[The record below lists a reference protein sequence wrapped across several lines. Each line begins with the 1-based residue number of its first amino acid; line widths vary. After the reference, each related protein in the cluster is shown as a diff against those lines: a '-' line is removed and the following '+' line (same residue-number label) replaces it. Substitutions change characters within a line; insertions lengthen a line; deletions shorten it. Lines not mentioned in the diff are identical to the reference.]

1 MKVKLLILILLLCLT
16 ATACNPPRY
25 EAQIAATTAPVYEF
39 TCAITSGT
47 GLTIT
52 RLVTENVSC
61 LHDYS
66 LNVQQVKAA
75 KAAKV
80 IVLSGMGMEDFMA
93 DVLSDAPLV
102 IDSSEGIDCLDHH
115 GHEDHG
121 HAHEDDPHIWLSPA
135 NAMAMAANIC
145 AGLSAQYPQYA
156 EIFQN
161 NLTDLL
167 EQLRI
172 LEQYGKDTLQ
182 DLSTREL
189 ITFHDGFSYFAH
201 SFDLTI
207 LEAVEE
213 ESGSEASAA
222 ELVSLIK
229 LVQQHKLTA
238 LFTEANGSPSASGII
253 ARETGAKIFTLD
265 MAMSQRGYFE
275 AMYHN
280 INTIK
285 EAMK

>member
-1 MKVKLLILILLLCLT
+1 MKAKLLIIVLLACLSLS
-16 ATACNPPRY
+16 ACAPSQNVS
-25 EAQIAATTAPVYEF
+25 QIAATTAPVYEF
-39 TCAITSGT
+39 TCAITEGT
-47 GLTIT
+47 GLRIT

-66 LNVQQVKAA
+66 LNVRQVKAA
-75 KAAKV
+75 KAAEV
-80 IVLSGMGMEDFMA
+80 IVLSGMGMEDFME
-93 DVLSDAPLV
+93 DVLADAPYV
-102 IDSSEGIDCLDHH
+102 IDSSEGIDCLHHH

-121 HAHEDDPHIWLSPA
+121 HAHEDDPHIWLSPS

-156 EIFQN
+156 EIFQV

-189 ITFHDGFSYFAH
+189 ITFHDGFAYFAD

-238 LFTEANGSPSASGII
+238 LFTEANGTPSAPGII
-253 ARETGAKIFTLD
+253 ARETGATIYTLD

-285 EAMK
+285 EALG